1 MKLGQDSIII
11 MKKIKISLLFLMC
24 LITLNISAQEELT
37 EAQKIEFQN
46 RVKQKVEEFQ
56 NALSNIVN
64 VALTHDIRKEN
75 VTNLL
80 KLFMGEGEPYYYYD
94 EEADKRIYSTG
105 VKMQTSSIYKT
116 NNQSQKLKNYIYKLY
131 NPETGKSKLAYT
143 KIVIE
148 SASAVRVDNIEK
160 VGDHYECVAYF
171 TQKFIGY
178 RDGKVWYSD
187 ETSKKIRCYI
197 NHIDLPTGKR
207 IFDAKLGDIY
217 VLSTKKL

>member
-1 MKLGQDSIII
+1 MKEKTLFLTAF
-11 MKKIKISLLFLMC
+11 LLFLV
-24 LITLNISAQEELT
+24 IGTVNAQDELT
-37 EAQKIEFQN
+37 EAQKVEFQN

-64 VALTHDIRKEN
+64 NELRHDIRKEN

-80 KLFMGEGEPYYYYD
+80 KLFMGEGDPYDYYD
-94 EEADKRIYSTG
+94 EEADKRVHSTG
-105 VKMQTSSIYKT
+105 VKMQTSSVYKT
-116 NNQSQKLKNYIYKLY
+116 NNQSQKLKRYIYRLY
-131 NPETGKSKLAYT
+131 NPETKKSSLPYS

-171 TQKFIGY
+171 CQKFIGY
-178 RDGKVWYSD
+178 RDGKVYYSD
-187 ETSKKIRCYI
+187 KTSKKIRCYI

-217 VLSTKKL
+217 VLSTQKL

>member
-1 MKLGQDSIII
+1 MRRFKLIFV
-11 MKKIKISLLFLMC
+11 LFLC
-24 LITLNISAQEELT
+24 LISIKVYAQAELT
-37 EAQKIEFQN
+37 DAQKIEFQN

-56 NALSNIVN
+56 DALSNIVN
-64 VALTHDIRKEN
+64 NKLEHRIRKEN

-80 KLFMGEGEPYYYYD
+80 KLFMGEGDPYDYYD
-94 EEADKRIYSTG
+94 EDADARIHSTG

-116 NNQSQKLKNYIYKLY
+116 NNQSQKLKSYIYKLY
-131 NPETGKSKLAYT
+131 NPETGKTKLLYT

-160 VGDHYECVAYF
+160 VGDHYECIAYF
-171 TQKFIGY
+171 SQKFIGY

-187 ETSKKIRCYI
+187 VTSKKIRCYI
-197 NHIDLPTGKR
+197 NHIDLPTGQR

-217 VLSTKKL
+217 VLSTKRL

>member
-1 MKLGQDSIII
+1 MKSI
-11 MKKIKISLLFLMC
+11 KLFLSLFFLGLAAMN
-24 LITLNISAQEELT
+24 LQAQDRLT
-37 EAQKIEFQN
+37 DEQKKMFQE

-56 NALSNIVN
+56 SALSNVVN
-64 VALTHDIRKEN
+64 KSLQHNIRKEN

-80 KLFMGEGEPYYYYD
+80 KLFIGEGNPYDYYD
-94 EEADKRIYSTG
+94 EELDERIYNTG
-105 VKMQTSSIYKT
+105 VRMQTSSIYKT
-116 NNQSQKLKNYIYKLY
+116 NNQSQKLKTYIYKLY
-131 NPETGKSKLAYT
+131 DPDTGASKMPYT

-148 SASAVRVDNIEK
+148 SVSAVRVDNIEW

-187 ETSKKIRCYI
+187 LTSKKIRCYI
-197 NHIDLPTGKR
+197 MHIDLPTGKR

-217 VLSTKKL
+217 VLSTQKL